1 MGLVPHAR
9 ITLTP
14 TMSQR
19 LANSKIAMFS
29 RRSFSLM
36 EHALIVGHTP
46 SLTSLSVESVC
57 H

>member
-9 ITLTP
+9 TTLTL

-29 RRSFSLM
+29 RRSFSLT